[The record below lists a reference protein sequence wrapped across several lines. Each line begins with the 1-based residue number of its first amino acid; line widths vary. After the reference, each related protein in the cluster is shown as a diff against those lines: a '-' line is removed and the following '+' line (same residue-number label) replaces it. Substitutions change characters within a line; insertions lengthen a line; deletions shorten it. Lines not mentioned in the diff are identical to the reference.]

1 MRTRRF
7 SVRLGLVCTGLRGGC
22 TVGVVEDGG
31 AVPLGGEDRGV
42 YASGVM
48 LGPCWF
54 VGSGSAVAFGGM
66 LMIGRSMCARAAWMY
81 SSCVSERATMISSV
95 RRIL

>member
-31 AVPLGGEDRGV
+31 AVPLGGEDRG
-42 YASGVM
+42 YM
-48 LGPCWF
+48 LLGLCWAL
-54 VGSGSAVAFGGM
+54 VGSLGQVQRLHLVA
-66 LMIGRSMCARAAWMY
+66 C
-81 SSCVSERATMISSV
+81 
-95 RRIL
+95 